1 MSIVQKYRDVQ
12 LIEWGSGHYL
22 AIACDVSAYIGSKDD
37 DVVKVDSVTAGYY
50 ATVVPV
56 MELLSIGAR
65 PISVIDTLGVE
76 MDPTGKEII
85 RGVIKAMVEAGIE
98 EACLTGST
106 EDNMPSKST
115 TVGVTVVAELEKELL
130 KSYKP
135 KAGQEVWLVGLPKM
149 GQIFLQEEILGEK
162 GEVITINLVK
172 EIRLTEGVGHML
184 PIGSKGI
191 GTELKVLLAVND
203 LEINP
208 DPVQIDFETS
218 AGPSS
223 CMLMTCTKGV
233 GTKLKDW
240 YTVPF
245 NYVGKLEKR

>member
-1 MSIVQKYRDVQ
+1 MSLVQKYRDVQ

-37 DVVKVDSVTAGYY
+37 DVVKVDPVTAGYY

-85 RGVIKAMVEAGIE
+85 QGVRNAMVEAGIAE
-98 EACLTGST
+98 DCLTGST
-106 EDNMPSKST
+106 EDNMPSRST

-135 KAGQEVWLVGLPKM
+135 MAGQEVWLVGLPKM
-149 GQIFLQEEILGEK
+149 GQIFLQEEIQGGK
-162 GEVITINLVK
+162 GEVITISVVK

-191 GTELKVLLAVND
+191 GAELKVLLAVND
-203 LEINP
+203 LDSNLVPLE
-208 DPVQIDFETS
+208 IDFNIS

-223 CMLMTCTKGV
+223 CMLITCNEGI
-233 GTKLKDW
+233 GIKLKE
-240 YTVPF
+240 TLAVPI
-245 NYVGKLEKR
+245 NYVGELEKC